1 MSVFIRVLRIF
12 LLGAVCCSTA
22 FADMHP
28 GQALLTTNNAP
39 DSQPAAESNAD
50 QRVALPLGAEPF
62 DLPAT
67 AAHGAI
73 SSKWNELQ
81 SRILGDERA
90 LAACRA
96 DESTCPDSAR
106 RFLSIV
112 ELGRKQE
119 GRARVGSVNRAVN
132 LSIRPMSD
140 WVQYGHADFW
150 ASPLQTLGSGAG
162 DCEDYA
168 IVKYLVLRELGFPAS
183 DLRLVIVRDDKRQ
196 AEHAVTAIRYEQRW
210 LILDNRTLTILDAED
225 ANHYRPLYAL
235 HQDGARP
242 IATAAIER
250 VISR

>member
-28 GQALLTTNNAP
+28 GQALLTTNNA
-39 DSQPAAESNAD
+39 SEPAPENNVNR
-50 QRVALPLGAEPF
+50 RVALPLGSEPF
-62 DLPAT
+62 DLKAI
-67 AAHGAI
+67 AAHASI

-81 SRILGDERA
+81 SRILEDERA

-96 DESTCPDSAR
+96 DESTCLDSAR

-132 LSIRPMSD
+132 LSIRPTSD
-140 WVQYGHADFW
+140 WAQYGQADFW

-196 AEHAVTAIRYEQRW
+196 AEHAVAAIRYEQRW
-210 LILDNRTLTILDAED
+210 LILDNRTLAILDAED
-225 ANHYRPLYAL
+225 ASHYRPLYAL